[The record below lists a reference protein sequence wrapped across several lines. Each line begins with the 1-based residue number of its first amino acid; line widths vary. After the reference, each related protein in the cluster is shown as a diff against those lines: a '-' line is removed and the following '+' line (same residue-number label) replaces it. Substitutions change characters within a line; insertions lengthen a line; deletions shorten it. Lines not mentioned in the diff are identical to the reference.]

1 MDNMKKANEA
11 GKFINYKFGYSNFAD
26 ANAIRRDNRRFKPEQ
41 KKVDSTGSFLPVAP
55 STPQREDYRF
65 MEGIMASIILI
76 NGIVTGII
84 TWIFIL
90 IRKHALK
97 KNVNKFDINIVVLMV
112 SVASEV
118 DYIFKNNSNMFEILV
133 KCIIQFLFLI
143 LYIYVSM
150 RLFRKAN
157 SLKGE

>member
-1 MDNMKKANEA
+1 ML
-11 GKFINYKFGYSNFAD
+11 
-26 ANAIRRDNRRFKPEQ
+26 
-41 KKVDSTGSFLPVAP
+41 T
-55 STPQREDYRF
+55 
-65 MEGIMASIILI
+65 IILI
-76 NGIVTGII
+76 NVLVRSLI

-97 KNVNKFDINIVVLMV
+97 KNVMKFDSNIVVLMV
-112 SVASEV
+112 MVASEV
-118 DYIFKNNSNMFEILV
+118 NFIFKNYLDIFEILA
-133 KCIIQFLFLI
+133 KCIIIFSFLI

>member
-1 MDNMKKANEA
+1 
-11 GKFINYKFGYSNFAD
+11 
-26 ANAIRRDNRRFKPEQ
+26 
-41 KKVDSTGSFLPVAP
+41 
-55 STPQREDYRF
+55 
-65 MEGIMASIILI
+65 MASIIII
-76 NGIVTGII
+76 NGIVTAII

-112 SVASEV
+112 GVASEV
-118 DYIFKNNSNMFEILV
+118 DFIFKNYSNKFEILA

>member
-1 MDNMKKANEA
+1 
-11 GKFINYKFGYSNFAD
+11 
-26 ANAIRRDNRRFKPEQ
+26 
-41 KKVDSTGSFLPVAP
+41 
-55 STPQREDYRF
+55 
-65 MEGIMASIILI
+65 MASIIII
-76 NGIVTGII
+76 NGLVTGII

-97 KNVNKFDINIVVLMV
+97 KNVMKFDINIVVLMV
-112 SVASEV
+112 GIASEV
-118 DYIFKNNSNMFEILV
+118 DFIFKNYSNKFEILV

>member
-1 MDNMKKANEA
+1 
-11 GKFINYKFGYSNFAD
+11 
-26 ANAIRRDNRRFKPEQ
+26 
-41 KKVDSTGSFLPVAP
+41 
-55 STPQREDYRF
+55 
-65 MEGIMASIILI
+65 MASIIII
-76 NGIVTGII
+76 NGLVTGII

-97 KNVNKFDINIVVLMV
+97 KNVMKFDINIVVLMV

-118 DYIFKNNSNMFEILV
+118 HYIFKNYSNMFEILA
-133 KCIIQFLFLI
+133 KCIVRFLFLI

-150 RLFRKAN
+150 RLFQKAN